1 MKNLYIFAPDKNQL
15 IMHFLNDPAIWLK
28 EVFINAGLG
37 YGLSSFLSFAGLV
50 VIVVFLGW
58 FSNLV
63 VKTIILEIVTRIVK
77 RTTSTWDDIFL
88 EQKVFT
94 RLSHFAPAIVI
105 WSMAGWALKAYPGW
119 MMAIQNLTYIYMV
132 LIGMVVVNLFIE
144 SWHKIYLLH
153 PISKH
158 RTIKGYVQILK
169 LVVIVIALLIIISVV
184 FGRKVGTIIAGLG
197 ALAAVV
203 SLIFKDVIL
212 GLVASIQLSANNMLK
227 VGDWITIPS
236 RGVDG
241 VTEDITLTTVKVRNF
256 DKTILTVPVY
266 SLVSESF
273 QNWKG
278 MEEAGVRQLKRVI
291 FIDMRSIKFP
301 DRELIEKLVIIPY
314 IKEYFDKKKEENEKS
329 PDRNDESRFLKTAE
343 LTNLGLFRLYAES
356 YLKNHPMIEN
366 KEALIVRHREPE
378 GNGLPLQVYAFCRNI
393 NLIPFENLQSEI
405 IEHLLAVLS
414 EFELKVFQNPTGDDI
429 KTISGTN

>member
-1 MKNLYIFAPDKNQL
+1 
-15 IMHFLNDPAIWLK
+15 
-28 EVFINAGLG
+28 
-37 YGLSSFLSFAGLV
+37 
-50 VIVVFLGW
+50 
-58 FSNLV
+58 
-63 VKTIILEIVTRIVK
+63 
-77 RTTSTWDDIFL
+77 
-88 EQKVFT
+88 
-94 RLSHFAPAIVI
+94 
-105 WSMAGWALKAYPGW
+105 
-119 MMAIQNLTYIYMV
+119 
-132 LIGMVVVNLFIE
+132 
-144 SWHKIYLLH
+144 
-153 PISKH
+153 
-158 RTIKGYVQILK
+158 
-169 LVVIVIALLIIISVV
+169 
-184 FGRKVGTIIAGLG
+184 
-197 ALAAVV
+197 
-203 SLIFKDVIL
+203 
-212 GLVASIQLSANNMLK
+212 
-227 VGDWITIPS
+227 
-236 RGVDG
+236 
-241 VTEDITLTTVKVRNF
+241 
-256 DKTILTVPVY
+256 
-266 SLVSESF
+266 
-273 QNWKG
+273 

>member
-1 MKNLYIFAPDKNQL
+1 
-15 IMHFLNDPAIWLK
+15 MHFLNDPAIWLK

-329 PDRNDESRFLKTAE
+329 PDRNDESRFLKTTE